1 MRTFLTVAA
10 TFLLASGFANSAVC
24 QTQSAASLDADAD
37 AESERRFQALDAD
50 HDGLLSKYE
59 YDSDVL
65 MTVADANRDGLV
77 SPEELE
83 QALGPQAPGTKSMA
97 SRMIAA
103 DLDRDGQLNE
113 DELRNAM
120 ELRFK
125 WLDRNADGNLDLEE
139 MRAGFG
145 VRVRP

>member
-1 MRTFLTVAA
+1 MRKSSLIASAFV
-10 TFLLASGFANSAVC
+10 LASAITTTGVC
-24 QTQSAASLDADAD
+24 QTQGPSSATGEMDAQQ
-37 AESERRFQALDAD
+37 RFQALDAD

-65 MTVADANRDGLV
+65 MAVADANHDGLV
-77 SPEELE
+77 SPQELE
-83 QALGPQAPGTKSMA
+83 QALGPQAPATKSMA

-103 DLDRDGQLNE
+103 DIDRDGQLNE

-139 MRAGFG
+139 MRAGYG

>member
-1 MRTFLTVAA
+1 MRRSSFIASLLV
-10 TFLLASGFANSAVC
+10 LASAIATTGVC
-24 QTQSAASLDADAD
+24 QTQDISSATGEMDAQQ
-37 AESERRFQALDAD
+37 RFQALDAD

-65 MTVADANRDGLV
+65 MAVADANRDGLV
-77 SPEELE
+77 SPQELE
-83 QALGPQAPGTKSMA
+83 QALGPQSPGTKSMA
-97 SRMIAA
+97 SRMVAA
-103 DLDRDGQLNE
+103 DIDRDGQLNE

-139 MRAGFG
+139 MRAGYG

>member
-1 MRTFLTVAA
+1 MRTSMFVAA
-10 TFLLASGFANSAVC
+10 AILLASGFANTAVC
-24 QTQSAASLDADAD
+24 QTQTAANADADAD
-37 AESERRFQALDAD
+37 AQRRFQALDAD

-65 MTVADANRDGLV
+65 MAAADANRDGLV

-83 QALGPQAPGTKSMA
+83 QALGPQAPGTKPMA

-125 WLDRNADGNLDLEE
+125 WLDRNSDGNLDLEE